1 MLFVLVRDNK
11 NLCQMFRAMKS
22 IFLSLFCFLIL
33 SFNAFGQENFKVIK
47 VNGTIVLKAKGV
59 SLETGTVFSEKED
72 LLFRTDDAST
82 AVINPQKGRLI
93 ITSKNH
99 NLASAS
105 SNYLP
110 AMYNISTRG
119 AFENPEKLQDIFSG
133 KYVILDRQQ
142 LVIDKAAYP
151 MDKDHFFFLRYVYKG
166 EEINKKLDYS
176 GDTLIIDKKGLY
188 TVDGQPIPSPDNTL
202 IRLFYRNGNES
213 VKLSEFDLI
222 FPDTRQLG
230 AEVKV
235 ILESMP
241 NRSPSQKV
249 AEVKSYIDDQY
260 GKINQE
266 NLLSWLD
273 KSFNLKIK

>member
-1 MLFVLVRDNK
+1 
-11 NLCQMFRAMKS
+11 MKS
-22 IFLSLFCFLIL
+22 IFLCLLIFLIL
-33 SFNAFGQENFKVIK
+33 SFNSFGQENFKVIK
-47 VNGTIVLKAKGV
+47 VNGTIVLKTKGV
-59 SLETGTVFSEKED
+59 SLETGTVFNEKED
-72 LLFRTDDAST
+72 LLFRTDDASA

-119 AFENPEKLQDIFSG
+119 AFENPEKLPDIFSG

-142 LVIDKAAYP
+142 LVIDRAAYP
-151 MDKDHFFFLRYVYKG
+151 MDKDHFFFLRYIY
-166 EEINKKLDYS
+166 DYS

-202 IRLFYRNGNES
+202 IKLFYRNGSES
-213 VKLSEFDLI
+213 MLLSEFNLI
-222 FPDTRQLG
+222 FPDTKQLG
-230 AEVKV
+230 EEVKV
-235 ILESMP
+235 ILESMS
-241 NRSPSQKV
+241 NRSPSQKI
-249 AEVKSYIDDQY
+249 AEVKSYISDQY
-260 GKINQE
+260 GKIDQE

-273 KSFNLKIK
+273 KSFKLKIK

>member
-1 MLFVLVRDNK
+1 
-11 NLCQMFRAMKS
+11 MKS
-22 IFLSLFCFLIL
+22 TIVILFCFLIL
-33 SFNAFGQENFKVIK
+33 SFNSFGQENFKVIK
-47 VNGTIVLKAKGV
+47 VNGTIVLKTKGV
-59 SLETGTVFSEKED
+59 SLETGTVFNEKED
-72 LLFRTDDAST
+72 LLFRTDDANA

-133 KYVILDRQQ
+133 KYVILDKQQ
-142 LVIDKAAYP
+142 LVIDKSDYP

-188 TVDGQPIPSPDNTL
+188 TVDGQPIPSPDNTS

-213 VKLSEFDLI
+213 INLSEFDLI

-241 NRSPSQKV
+241 NRSPSQKI
-249 AEVKSYIDDQY
+249 AEVKSYISDQY

-266 NLLSWLD
+266 DLLSWLE

>member
-1 MLFVLVRDNK
+1 MLFVSVQGNT
-11 NLCQMFRAMKS
+11 NLCQIPRSMKS
-22 IFLSLFCFLIL
+22 TIVILFCFLIL
-33 SFNAFGQENFKVIK
+33 SFNSFGQENYKVIK
-47 VNGTIVLKAKGV
+47 VNGTIVLKTKGV
-59 SLETGTVFSEKED
+59 SLETGTVFNEKED
-72 LLFRTDDAST
+72 LLFRTDDASA

-142 LVIDKAAYP
+142 MVIDKSDYP

-241 NRSPSQKV
+241 NRSPSQKI
-249 AEVKSYIDDQY
+249 AEVKSYISDQY

-266 NLLSWLD
+266 DLLSWLE